1 MKLAGPNP
9 VQKPLVLIVDDTPEN
24 IALMNGLLK
33 ERYRTRIAT
42 NGERALEA
50 AAQEPQPD
58 IVLLDVMMPGMDGYE
73 VCRRLKADP
82 ATHGIPVVFLTAKS
96 QIEDEQRGFDA
107 GAVDYITKPIS
118 PPIVLARVHTHLT
131 LKAEHERAEKL
142 LLNVLPA
149 AIAERLKREAV
160 TIADAAEEVT
170 VVFADLV
177 GFTPLAAA
185 RSPADLVRLLDDIF
199 TAFDGCAAQFGIEKI
214 KTVGDAY
221 VAVAGLPIAR
231 ADHAGAAAR
240 FALALLDA
248 IAKYNADHGMALKLR
263 IGIESGPVVAGVIGT
278 HKFSYDLWGDTVNAA
293 ARMESHSEPDRIQVA
308 QNAARLLE
316 RDFVLDA
323 RGEIEVKGKGGMKTW
338 WLTGPRSP
346 RGDGNAR
353 VLATDSAPTA

>member
-1 MKLAGPNP
+1 MKLAGPTAN
-9 VQKPLVLIVDDTPEN
+9 QKPLVLIVDDTPEN

-33 ERYRTRIAT
+33 DRYRTRIAT

-82 ATHGIPVVFLTAKS
+82 ATHGIPVVFLTAKAE
-96 QIEDEQRGFDA
+96 IEDEQRGFDA

-185 RSPADLVRLLDDIF
+185 RSPADLVRLLDDVF
-199 TAFDGCAAQFGIEKI
+199 TAFDGCASDFGVEKI

-231 ADHAGAAAR
+231 PDHAGAAAR
-240 FALALLDA
+240 FALALLES
-248 IAKYNADHGMALKLR
+248 IAKYNAEQGLSLKLR
-263 IGIESGPVVAGVIGT
+263 IGIESGPVVAGVIGK
-278 HKFSYDLWGDTVNAA
+278 HKFTYDLWGDTVNAA

-308 QNAARLLE
+308 EHAARLLE
-316 RDFVLDA
+316 RDFVLEA
-323 RGEIEVKGKGGMKTW
+323 RGEIDVKGKGRMRTW
-338 WLTGPRSP
+338 WLTGARSP
-346 RGDGNAR
+346 RTDAAAR
-353 VLATDSAPTA
+353 AMATQPAPTG